1 MLNLAE
7 YRSRPAILADYLPW
21 ACLVA
26 PGVIL
31 NKDGSFQRTARYRGP
46 DLGSTTP
53 GGLVQATAR
62 INNVLRRFG
71 SGWAVQFEARRREA
85 TTYPAGSF
93 ADCPAAWI
101 VDEERRAQFEGED
114 DQQSVRGTDCR
125 PNSEHFVTETYLTLT
140 YLPPSEAS
148 RKLSGLLVE
157 RSDEAKDAGPSY
169 WDYLASFRTQTDRTF
184 DLLSDLCP
192 EFGAL
197 DDEATLTFL
206 HGCVSTKDHPVRT
219 PDVPAYL
226 DAFLIDTPLTG
237 GLAPKLGHRH
247 LKTLTVLG
255 FPPHTEPGLL
265 GSLASLPFEYRWATR
280 FLPMDKAEATKE
292 LTKLRRQW
300 FAKRKGVMALVKEAM
315 TQEGTALV
323 DTDADNK
330 AADADEALQELGADY
345 ASYGYLTTS
354 VVIADEDAA
363 RLGEKAKL
371 VERTLGGLGFAV
383 IDEDLNAVDAWLG
396 SLPGHAYA
404 NVRRPLV
411 SSLNASHLMP
421 FGSVW
426 AGPERNEHLGGP
438 PLLIASTEGD
448 TPFRLT
454 THVGDVGHTAIVGPT
469 GAGKSVLL
477 SLLAMQWQR
486 YEGAQVFVFD
496 RGGSARAATL
506 ALGGQH
512 YRLGEDQG
520 FQPLRLIDT
529 SEGRTF
535 AADWLRGLI
544 EDQGVPVTPDARD
557 AVWTALGSLA
567 GAPPEQRTLTGLV
580 MTLQSSVLRD
590 ALRPYTIDG
599 SYGWLFDAD
608 EDRFEGDGA
617 SVQCFETEALMDTP
631 AVVPPAL
638 AYLFHKLE
646 ARFDGSPTLL
656 ILDEAWTF
664 LDHPLFADRI
674 KAWLKTLRK
683 RNVSVVFATQ
693 SLADI
698 EASPIAPVLAESC
711 PTRIFLPNE
720 RATEAQ
726 SLGAYRAFGLNDRQ
740 VEIVASATPKR
751 HYYFQSP
758 RGNRLFD
765 LQLGP
770 VALAYCAASSPDDQK
785 RIDGLLDQFGP
796 AAFAEA
802 HLRDRDL
809 AWAADLVADRTPTPI
824 ITEGASA

>member
-1 MLNLAE
+1 MLNIAE
-7 YRSRPAILADYLPW
+7 YRARPAILADYLPW

-53 GGLVQATAR
+53 EGLVQATAR

-71 SGWAVQFEARRREA
+71 SGWAVHFEARRREA
-85 TTYPAGSF
+85 RGYPDSTF
-93 ADCPAAWI
+93 DCPAAWL
-101 VDEERRAQFEGED
+101 VDEERRGQFEAAG
-114 DQQSVRGTDCR
+114 
-125 PNSEHFVTETYLTLT
+125 EHFATETYFTLT

-157 RSDEAKDAGPSY
+157 RSDEAKAAGPSY
-169 WDYLASFRTQTDRTF
+169 WEYLASFRTQTDRTF
-184 DLLSDLCP
+184 DLLADLCP
-192 EFGAL
+192 EFAPL
-197 DDEATLTFL
+197 DDDETLTFL
-206 HGCVSTKDHPVRT
+206 HGCVTTKDHTIRRPN
-219 PDVPAYL
+219 VPAYL

-237 GLAPKLGHRH
+237 GLAPKLGDRH

-255 FPPHTEPGLL
+255 FPPQTEPGLL
-265 GSLASLPFEYRWATR
+265 DALGSLPFEHRWATR
-280 FLPMDKAEATKE
+280 FLPLDKVEATKE
-292 LTKLRRQW
+292 LSRLRRQW
-300 FAKRKGVMALVKEAM
+300 FAKRKGVLALVKEAM
-315 TQEGTALV
+315 TQEGSALV

-363 RLGEKAKL
+363 RLSEKAKL
-371 VERTLGGLGFAV
+371 VERALGGLGFAT
-383 IDEDLNAVDAWLG
+383 IDEDLNAVDSWLG

-426 AGPERNEHLGGP
+426 AGLERNDHLNGP
-438 PLLIASTEGD
+438 PLLVASTEGQ

-477 SLLAMQWQR
+477 SLIALQFMR
-486 YEGAQVFVFD
+486 YEGAQVFIFD
-496 RGGSARAATL
+496 RGNSARAATL
-506 ALGGQH
+506 AMGGAH

-520 FQPLRLIDT
+520 FQPLRAIDT
-529 SEGRTF
+529 PEGRTF
-535 AADWLRGLI
+535 AADWLHGLI
-544 EDQGVPVTPDARD
+544 EEQGVPVTPDIRD

-567 GAPPEQRTLTGLV
+567 GAPHEQRTMTGLV
-580 MTLQSSVLRD
+580 LTLQSSILRD

-599 SYGWLFDAD
+599 AYGWLFDAD
-608 EDRFEGDGA
+608 EDRFGGAGA
-617 SVQCFETEALMDTP
+617 SVQCFETEALMEAP

-664 LDHPLFADRI
+664 LDHPLFANQI
-674 KAWLKTLRK
+674 KSWLKTLRK
-683 RNVSVVFATQ
+683 KNVSVVFATQ

-698 EASPIAPVLAESC
+698 ESSPIASVIAESC

-740 VEIVASATPKR
+740 VQIIAGATPKR
-751 HYYFQSP
+751 HYYYQSP

-765 LQLGP
+765 LALGP
-770 VALAYCAASSPDDQK
+770 VALALCAAASPGDQ
-785 RIDGLLDQFGP
+785 RAIDRVLGGAGPNGFAAAWLAECGLP
-796 AAFAEA
+796 
-802 HLRDRDL
+802 
-809 AWAADLVADRTPTPI
+809 WAAELLADRIPLPAT
-824 ITEGASA
+824 TEGASA

>member
-1 MLNLAE
+1 MLNIAE
-7 YRSRPAILADYLPW
+7 YRARPAILADYLPW

-53 GGLVQATAR
+53 EGLVQTTAR

-71 SGWAVQFEARRREA
+71 SGWAVHFEARRREA
-85 TTYPAGSF
+85 RGYPASTF
-93 ADCPAAWI
+93 DCPAAWL
-101 VDEERRAQFEGED
+101 VDEERRGQFEAAG
-114 DQQSVRGTDCR
+114 
-125 PNSEHFVTETYLTLT
+125 EHFATETYLTLT
-140 YLPPSEAS
+140 YLPPSEVS
-148 RKLSGLLVE
+148 RKLSGLLIE
-157 RSDEAKDAGPSY
+157 RSDEAKAAGPSY
-169 WDYLASFRTQTDRTF
+169 WDYLESFRTQTDRTF
-184 DLLSDLCP
+184 DLLADLCP
-192 EFGAL
+192 EFAPL
-197 DDEATLTFL
+197 DDDETLTFL
-206 HGCVSTKDHPVRT
+206 HGCVSTKDHAVRR

-226 DAFLIDTPLTG
+226 DAFLIDTSLTG
-237 GLAPKLGHRH
+237 GLAPKLGERH

-255 FPPHTEPGLL
+255 FPSHTEPGLL
-265 GSLASLPFEYRWATR
+265 DALASLPFEHRWTTR
-280 FLPMDKAEATKE
+280 FLSLDKAEATKE
-292 LTKLRRQW
+292 LTRLRRQW

-354 VVIADEDAA
+354 VVIADEDAG
-363 RLGEKAKL
+363 RLSEKAKL
-371 VERTLGGLGFAV
+371 VERALGGLGFTT
-383 IDEDLNAVDAWLG
+383 INEDLNAVDAWLG

-426 AGPERNEHLGGP
+426 AGPERNDYLDGP
-438 PLLIASTEGD
+438 PLLIASTDGQ

-454 THVGDVGHTAIVGPT
+454 THVGDVGHTAIIGPT

-477 SLLAMQWQR
+477 SLLALQFMR
-486 YEGAQVFVFD
+486 YDGAQVFFFD
-496 RGGSARAATL
+496 RGNSARAATL
-506 ALGGQH
+506 AMGGQH

-520 FQPLRLIDT
+520 FQPLRVIDT
-529 SEGRTF
+529 TEGRTF
-535 AADWLRGLI
+535 ASGWVCGLLEAQNVI
-544 EDQGVPVTPDARD
+544 ATPEVKG

-567 GAPPEQRTLTGLV
+567 GAPPEQRTMTGLCL
-580 MTLQSSVLRD
+580 TLQSGELRD

-599 SYGWLFDAD
+599 AYGWLFDAD
-608 EDRFEGDGA
+608 QDRFEGAGA
-617 SVQCFETEALMDTP
+617 RVQCFETEALMDTP

-638 AYLFHKLE
+638 AFLFHKLE

-664 LDHPLFADRI
+664 LADPIFSDRI
-674 KAWLKTLRK
+674 KSWLKTLRK

-698 EASPIAPVLAESC
+698 ESSPIAPVIAESY

-740 VEIVASATPKR
+740 VQIVAGATPKR
-751 HYYFQSP
+751 HYYYQSP
-758 RGNRLFD
+758 HGNRLFD
-765 LQLGP
+765 LALGP
-770 VALAYCAASSPDDQK
+770 VALAYCAASSPDDQ
-785 RIDGLLDQFGP
+785 RRVDHLLTDFGP
-796 AAFAEA
+796 HHFAET
-802 HLRDRDL
+802 HLRDRGL
-809 AWAADLVADRTPTPI
+809 AWAAELIADCTPAVPLPT
-824 ITEGASA
+824 TNEGASR

>member
-1 MLNLAE
+1 MLNIAE

-46 DLGSTTP
+46 DLSSTTP

-71 SGWAVQFEARRREA
+71 SGWAVQFEARRKEA
-85 TTYPAGSF
+85 TSYPATDF
-93 ADCPAAWI
+93 ACPAAWI
-101 VDEERRAQFEGED
+101 VDQERRGQFEEAG
-114 DQQSVRGTDCR
+114 S
-125 PNSEHFVTETYLTLT
+125 HFVTETYLTLT

-197 DDEATLTFL
+197 GDDATLTFL
-206 HGCVSTKDHPVRT
+206 HGCVSTKDHPVRR

-237 GLAPKLGHRH
+237 GLAPKLGDRY

-265 GSLASLPFEYRWATR
+265 DALASLPFEYRWTTR
-280 FLPMDKAEATKE
+280 FLPMDKAEAQKE

-354 VVIADEDAA
+354 VVIADEDVGA
-363 RLGEKAKL
+363 LSEKAKL

-404 NVRRPLV
+404 NVRCPLV

-477 SLLAMQWQR
+477 SLLAMQFIR

-496 RGGSARAATL
+496 RGNSARAATL
-506 ALGGQH
+506 AMGGKH
-512 YRLGEDQG
+512 YRLGEDEG
-520 FQPLRLIDT
+520 FQPLRAIDT
-529 SEGRTF
+529 SDGRTF

-544 EDQGVPVTPDARD
+544 EDQGVPVTPDVRD

-580 MTLQSSVLRD
+580 MTLQSGALRD

-599 SYGWLFDAD
+599 AYGWLFDAD

-617 SVQCFETEALMDTP
+617 AETSCVQCFEMEALMDVP
-631 AVVPPAL
+631 AAVPPAL
-638 AYLFHKLE
+638 SFLFHKLE

-683 RNVSVVFATQ
+683 KNVSVVFATQ

-698 EASPIAPVLAESC
+698 EASPIAPVIAESC

-785 RIDGLLDQFGP
+785 RIDALLRQFGT

-809 AWAADLVADRTPTPI
+809 TWAAELVACRTPPAPSSASNQTIPTAI
-824 ITEGASA
+824 EGASA

>member
-1 MLNLAE
+1 MLNIAE
-7 YRSRPAILADYLPW
+7 YRARPAILADYLPW

-53 GGLVQATAR
+53 EGLVQATAR
-62 INNVLRRFG
+62 INNLLRRFG
-71 SGWAVQFEARRREA
+71 SGWAIHFEARRREA
-85 TTYPAGSF
+85 RSYPNSTF
-93 ADCPAAWI
+93 DCPVAWL
-101 VDEERRAQFEGED
+101 VDEERRGQFEAAG
-114 DQQSVRGTDCR
+114 
-125 PNSEHFVTETYLTLT
+125 EHFATETYLTLT

-148 RKLSGLLVE
+148 RKLSGLLIE
-157 RSDEAKDAGPSY
+157 RSDEAKAAGPSY

-184 DLLSDLCP
+184 DLLADLCP
-192 EFGAL
+192 EFAPL
-197 DDEATLTFL
+197 DDDETLTFL
-206 HGCVSTKDHPVRT
+206 HGCVSTKGHPIRR
-219 PDVPAYL
+219 PNVPAYL

-237 GLAPKLGHRH
+237 GLAPTLGDRH
-247 LKTLTVLG
+247 LKTLTILG
-255 FPPHTEPGLL
+255 LPPHTEPGLL
-265 GSLASLPFEYRWATR
+265 DALASLPFEHRWTTR
-280 FLPMDKAEATKE
+280 FLPLDKAEATKE
-292 LTKLRRQW
+292 LTRLRRQW
-300 FAKRKGVMALVKEAM
+300 FAKRKGVLALVKEAM
-315 TQEGTALV
+315 TQEGSALV

-363 RLGEKAKL
+363 RLSEKAKL
-371 VERTLGGLGFAV
+371 VERALGGLGFAT

-421 FGSVW
+421 FGSIW
-426 AGPERNEHLGGP
+426 AGPERNDHLGGP
-438 PLLIASTEGD
+438 PLLIASTEGQ

-477 SLLAMQWQR
+477 SLIALQFMR
-486 YEGAQVFVFD
+486 YEGAQVFAFD
-496 RGGSARAATL
+496 RGNSARATTL
-506 ALGGQH
+506 AMGGAH

-520 FQPLRLIDT
+520 FQPLRAIDT
-529 SEGRTF
+529 PEGRTF

-544 EDQGVPVTPDARD
+544 EEQGLPVTPDIRD

-567 GAPPEQRTLTGLV
+567 GAPHEQRTMTGLV
-580 MTLQSSVLRD
+580 LTLQSSTLRD

-599 SYGWLFDAD
+599 AYGWLFDAD
-608 EDRFEGDGA
+608 EDRFGGAGA
-617 SVQCFETEALMDTP
+617 SVQCFETEALMEAP

-674 KAWLKTLRK
+674 KGWLKTLRK
-683 RNVSVVFATQ
+683 KNVSVVFATQ

-698 EASPIAPVLAESC
+698 ESSPIASVIAESC

-740 VEIVASATPKR
+740 VQIVASATPKR
-751 HYYFQSP
+751 HYYYQSP

-765 LQLGP
+765 LALGP
-770 VALAYCAASSPDDQK
+770 VAFALCAVASPDDQ
-785 RIDGLLDQFGP
+785 RAIDRVLAHAGADGFAADWLAGRGLL
-796 AAFAEA
+796 
-802 HLRDRDL
+802 
-809 AWAADLVADRTPTPI
+809 WAADLLTDHFCLPAT
-824 ITEGASA
+824 TEGASA